1 MTPLNDENL
10 MARIAL
16 SDLKEKYDKFIAVKD
31 DPTAKQN
38 RKGIAQSMFEEMEDG
53 ILRGAKY
60 ACNVCV
66 DGLPKLPT
74 KVYQKKQQAQTQHE
88 KAAASFQCAPS
99 YIDGSANMKK
109 VSDQLTKWALLHHED
124 SERGSIFHDS
134 EERAVKVSKLSKEF
148 SLLTREEQYVFHMK
162 RDLCKRRWNAM
173 TEEEQA
179 AFNNKN

>member
-1 MTPLNDENL
+1 
-10 MARIAL
+10 
-16 SDLKEKYDKFIAVKD
+16 
-31 DPTAKQN
+31 
-38 RKGIAQSMFEEMEDG
+38 
-53 ILRGAKY
+53 
-60 ACNVCV
+60 
-66 DGLPKLPT
+66 
-74 KVYQKKQQAQTQHE
+74 VYQKKQQAQTQHE
-88 KAAASFQCAPS
+88 KAAAFQCAPS

-124 SERGSIFHDS
+124 SERGAIFHDS

-173 TEEEQA
+173 TDEEQA